1 MQTASLIRFGLLI
14 KNTEVLELN
23 YNCDSFKNHWFYK
36 GIAPTLNEGSKLRIT
51 KYRVE
56 LTLLG
61 QDFLKT
67 CLSEQE

>member
-1 MQTASLIRFGLLI
+1 MLA
-14 KNTEVLELN
+14 
-23 YNCDSFKNHWFYK
+23 YNFAWFYK